1 MLARGLDLR
10 FDLAEL
16 GFQLCHLRL
25 EVRLVDDA
33 LGIAIDESRPSTLQ
47 MALLTLQTFC
57 IETGPFVV
65 LMQIQAS
72 FVFLFQA
79 LRRGQ
84 QRTALVPH
92 QRVEPRGTHQ
102 LVVADPLASEA
113 IGVGANAAV
122 VGVRL
127 PPFGCRLA
135 DRFAVVGVA
144 AMSAHGQ
151 ALQQVG
157 GTASTLAGAFAILLE
172 LLLHGREQ
180 RFTD

>member
-79 LRRGQ
+79 LRLGQ
-84 QRTALVPH
+84 QRT
-92 QRVEPRGTHQ
+92 GTCCHTN
-102 LVVADPLASEA
+102 ASSRS
-113 IGVGANAAV
+113 
-122 VGVRL
+122 VRTCL
-127 PPFGCRLA
+127 LSQIRSPPKR
-135 DRFAVVGVA
+135 
-144 AMSAHGQ
+144 
-151 ALQQVG
+151 
-157 GTASTLAGAFAILLE
+157 
-172 LLLHGREQ
+172 
-180 RFTD
+180 